1 MKFKRHIV
9 GSLLLSISFQAQT
22 LWAVEFNAA
31 QGAAIAIESEL
42 TKDNPIENA
51 VGVINT
57 DDPSIKVIDAMEVA
71 SAPAY
76 QPIDAEEQLNQYLAA
91 KGLHS
96 GWIEEKKM
104 YISSGVAFF
113 DSEDPS
119 YDDSFITKRSMKAM
133 EAKLNAKVEIIEF
146 INTTMSALDKVDVVG
161 TDIYA
166 KFNERKSVNQRKL
179 VAQQHAVAILL
190 ADVDAKQ
197 AEELRGVTFSDR
209 AKAYMDA
216 AIKKLD
222 ETYSVEKVEEKK
234 RLKFQKAK
242 ERYLAAQGELEALKK
257 DIAAFQG
264 QTRGKSSS
272 QIATLASMPLFGA
285 VIVNQF
291 ESWDSDSEQYRV
303 ALLVMW
309 SKSTEKMA
317 RAMITGEDLI
327 IPPGPIT
334 LQTWL
339 NNQNWATMTGGRRF
353 RDEHGDG
360 WFIGVDAR
368 PIGSSSSSERQ
379 ARGLAEMS
387 AKKEVAMSLFSDME
401 SKKRAETVM
410 IERTNAQGQDA
421 SQALGSYAES
431 LRSSIQNR
439 SISGLQKLYAKK
451 VTHPIS
457 GQKIYVAVYGMSS
470 NTARK
475 ALAMQGSNYVTQLLD
490 IKSQQ
495 KLKGTKAGLQSAVR
509 AAEQN
514 RSAYYTAKQQAKQ
527 QVRSEAKKST
537 VQPVSPRQTHQSA
550 APQNKGSQSGVYGG
564 SGADSFDW

>member
-1 MKFKRHIV
+1 MKFERHIV
-9 GSLLLSISFQAQT
+9 GGLLLSVSFQAQT

-31 QGAAIAIESEL
+31 QGAAIAIESAL
-42 TKDNPIENA
+42 TKDKLIENA
-51 VGVINT
+51 VEVINAN
-57 DDPSIKVIDAMEVA
+57 DPSIKVIDAMEVA
-71 SAPAY
+71 PAPAY
-76 QPIDAEEQLNQYLAA
+76 QPIDAEDQLNQYLAT

-96 GWIEEKKM
+96 GWIKEKNM
-104 YISSGVAFF
+104 YISTGVAFF

-119 YDDSFITKRSMKAM
+119 YDDSFITKRSMKSM
-133 EAKLNAKVEIIEF
+133 EAKLNAKADIIEF
-146 INTTMSALDKVDVVG
+146 INTTMSALDKVEVTG

-166 KFNERKSVNQRKL
+166 KFNERQIKNQKKL
-179 VAQQHAVAILL
+179 AAQQRAVAVLL

-197 AEELRGVTFSDR
+197 ADELRGVTFSDR

-222 ETYSVEKVEEKK
+222 ETYSVEKIEEKK
-234 RLKFQKAK
+234 RVKFQKAK
-242 ERYLAAQGELEALKK
+242 ERYLAAKKEQEVLEKE
-257 DIAAFQG
+257 ISAFQG

-272 QIATLASMPLFGA
+272 QIATLSSMPLFGA
-285 VIVNQF
+285 VTVNQF
-291 ESWDSDSEQYRV
+291 ESWDADSEQYKV

-317 RAMITGEDLI
+317 RAMITGEKI
-327 IPPGPIT
+327 VIPPGPVT

-339 NNQNWATMTGGRRF
+339 NNQNWATMTGSRRF
-353 RDEHGDG
+353 RDERGDG

-387 AKKEVAMSLFSDME
+387 AKKEVAMSLFADME

-410 IERTNAQGQDA
+410 IERTDAQRQDA
-421 SQALGSYAES
+421 SQALGSYAAS

-457 GQKIYVAVYGMSS
+457 GQKIYIAVYGMSS
-470 NTARK
+470 STARK

-495 KLKGTKAGLQSAVR
+495 KLKGTKAGLKAAVH
-509 AAEQN
+509 AAEQEQ
-514 RSAYYTAKQQAKQ
+514 SAYRAAKQNAKQ
-527 QVRSEAKKST
+527 QVQTEAARMTVNST
-537 VQPVSPRQTHQSA
+537 TSRQTHKSA
-550 APQNKGSQSGVYGG
+550 APQSKGSQSGVYGG
-564 SGADSFDW
+564 GADSFDW

>member
-1 MKFKRHIV
+1 MKFERHIV
-9 GSLLLSISFQAQT
+9 GGLLLSVSFQAQT

-42 TKDNPIENA
+42 TKDKLIENA
-51 VGVINT
+51 VEVINAN
-57 DDPSIKVIDAMEVA
+57 DPSIKVIDAMEVA
-71 SAPAY
+71 PAPAY
-76 QPIDAEEQLNQYLAA
+76 QPIDAEDQLNQYLAT

-104 YISSGVAFF
+104 YISTGVAFF

-119 YDDSFITKRSMKAM
+119 YDDSFITKRSMKSM
-133 EAKLNAKVEIIEF
+133 EAKLNAKADIIEF
-146 INTTMSALDKVDVVG
+146 INTTMSALDKVEVTG

-166 KFNERKSVNQRKL
+166 KFNERQIKNQKKL
-179 VAQQHAVAILL
+179 AAQQRAVTVLL

-197 AEELRGVTFSDR
+197 ADELRGVTFSDR

-222 ETYSVEKVEEKK
+222 ETYSVEKIEEKK
-234 RLKFQKAK
+234 RVKFQKAK
-242 ERYLAAQGELEALKK
+242 ERYLAAKKEQEVLEKE
-257 DIAAFQG
+257 ISAFQG

-272 QIATLASMPLFGA
+272 QIATLSSMPLFGA
-285 VIVNQF
+285 VTVNQF
-291 ESWDSDSEQYRV
+291 ESWDADSEQYKV

-317 RAMITGEDLI
+317 RAMITGEKI
-327 IPPGPIT
+327 VIPPGPVT

-339 NNQNWATMTGGRRF
+339 NNQNWATMTGSRRF
-353 RDEHGDG
+353 RDERGDG

-387 AKKEVAMSLFSDME
+387 AKKEVAMSLFADME

-410 IERTNAQGQDA
+410 IDRTDAQGQDA
-421 SQALGSYAES
+421 SQALGSYAAS

-457 GQKIYVAVYGMSS
+457 GQKIYIAVYGMSS
-470 NTARK
+470 STARK

-495 KLKGTKAGLQSAVR
+495 KLKGTKAGLKAAVH
-509 AAEQN
+509 AAEQEQ
-514 RSAYYTAKQQAKQ
+514 SAYRAAKQNAKQ
-527 QVRSEAKKST
+527 QVQTEAARMTVNST
-537 VQPVSPRQTHQSA
+537 TSRQTHKSA
-550 APQNKGSQSGVYGG
+550 APQSKGSQSGVYGG
-564 SGADSFDW
+564 GADSFDW